1 MKAIALESTIW
12 SDSACIWHKLRFL
25 KGLCLMEIMNVM
37 SRVLLGN
44 EYPALSLGLQIY
56 FLASPAP

>member
-1 MKAIALESTIW
+1 MVSLVW
-12 SDSACIWHKLRFL
+12 IWHKLRL
-25 KGLCLMEIMNVM
+25 LNGLCLMEINNVM

-56 FLASPAP
+56 VLAAPGP